1 MNHLTTTAVATL
13 IVAAV
18 PLSSPL
24 AAPPGFDV
32 VPPQKIVISLQSD
45 PLKNQEPACVALQ
58 LGMAML
64 MSRSPS
70 TAGDNDDEV
79 TIFATLDGVGIAN
92 AEVMASPQLM
102 NAPSKFCKTVNQ
114 GGVLQDPVP
123 LPKVLENYLL
133 AGGKIL
139 ACPLCWVIKFG
150 DLAQSMEDL
159 YPSDGQVYIDSPVP
173 LFLFADKVIDY

>member
-1 MNHLTTTAVATL
+1 MNHLTTAAVATL

-45 PLKNQEPACVALQ
+45 PLKVQEPACVALQ
-58 LGMAML
+58 LGTAML
-64 MSRSPS
+64 KSRTPESGP
-70 TAGDNDDEV
+70 DDEV

-114 GGVLQDPVP
+114 SGELQDPVP
-123 LPKVLENYLL
+123 LPKVLENYLD

-173 LFLFADKVIDY
+173 LFLEADKVIDY

>member
-13 IVAAV
+13 IVAAI
-18 PLSSPL
+18 PLTSPL
-24 AAPPGFDV
+24 AATPGFGD

-45 PLKNQEPACVALQ
+45 PLKIQEPACVALQ
-58 LGMAML
+58 LGTAIL
-64 MSRSPS
+64 KSRSPE
-70 TAGDNDDEV
+70 GDIDDEV

-92 AEVMASPQLM
+92 VEVMASPQLM

-114 GGVLQDPVP
+114 LGELQDPVP
-123 LPKVLENYLL
+123 LPQVLQNYLV

-150 DLAQSMEDL
+150 DLAQSMGDL
-159 YPSDGQVYIDSPVP
+159 ITYDGQVYIDSPVP
-173 LFLFADKVIDY
+173 LFLYADKVIDY